1 MKIPKSL
8 WLLLFTSAVSFVA
21 AWQGFGDVPED
32 YSSTT
37 RFYMALQLF
46 TFQGGDLEGNV
57 PIGVEIA
64 RWLAPATTLGG
75 VYAAAHAFFSRLW
88 GVMRLRWMN
97 GHTII
102 CGAGEK
108 GCTLADEI
116 QQHPDETV
124 VVIEPQEGATIE
136 SLRRAGAIVM
146 KGSGGDEALLKQ
158 VGLSRASRLVCM
170 TGDDRTNIG
179 MALAAAELL
188 PADRSTNPVDI
199 HVHVSDVGRRNVLQR
214 SPLLNAQKDGRYG
227 IRLFNCYA
235 NRARLTLEQIPLEW
249 DAQSGLHD
257 ELHLV
262 VGSLAPFEKALVV
275 HAAHIGHYRNGG
287 KVQIH
292 VVSVTADADV
302 ARMLKEY
309 PGFQKCATLRAHRID
324 ESGEFVLRIAELS
337 TDWSAES
344 LVTVLPTGDAEA
356 ALADALLLGERMKN
370 GPKLRVL
377 LDQRGEQGTRSL
389 VEKNPQVGH
398 IRFLPDWSQAVGC
411 EAVFQ
416 QRLDAVARRIHEIWK
431 KGTDER
437 IQKAEAAGDFKSVA
451 NHRAKATY
459 RPWNKLTE
467 EQKDSNRLAADHISI
482 KIRAVGLD
490 PTMVASSLQ
499 NAWAHLSEEQLD
511 MLCRM
516 EHERWEAPYW
526 MAGWTSGARNDD
538 LKVHDNLIPYDE
550 LNQDTKNYDL
560 EQVKQAVKYRALT

>member
-21 AWQGFGDVPED
+21 AWLGFGDVTED

-46 TFQGGDLEGNV
+46 TFQGGDVEGNV

-75 VYAAAHAFFSRLW
+75 VYAAAHAFFSRFW

-124 VVIEPQEGATIE
+124 VVIEPQDGKTAE

-146 KGSGGDEALLKQ
+146 KGSGGDEALLRQ

-214 SPLLNAQKDGRYG
+214 SPLLNAKKDGRYG

-257 ELHLV
+257 EVHLV
-262 VGSLAPFEKALVV
+262 LGSLAPF
-275 HAAHIGHYRNGG
+275 
-287 KVQIH
+287 
-292 VVSVTADADV
+292 
-302 ARMLKEY
+302 
-309 PGFQKCATLRAHRID
+309 
-324 ESGEFVLRIAELS
+324 
-337 TDWSAES
+337 
-344 LVTVLPTGDAEA
+344 
-356 ALADALLLGERMKN
+356 
-370 GPKLRVL
+370 
-377 LDQRGEQGTRSL
+377 
-389 VEKNPQVGH
+389 
-398 IRFLPDWSQAVGC
+398 
-411 EAVFQ
+411 
-416 QRLDAVARRIHEIWK
+416 
-431 KGTDER
+431 
-437 IQKAEAAGDFKSVA
+437 
-451 NHRAKATY
+451 
-459 RPWNKLTE
+459 
-467 EQKDSNRLAADHISI
+467 
-482 KIRAVGLD
+482 
-490 PTMVASSLQ
+490 
-499 NAWAHLSEEQLD
+499 
-511 MLCRM
+511 
-516 EHERWEAPYW
+516 
-526 MAGWTSGARNDD
+526 
-538 LKVHDNLIPYDE
+538 
-550 LNQDTKNYDL
+550 
-560 EQVKQAVKYRALT
+560 

>member
-1 MKIPKSL
+1 MKTPKSL

-21 AWQGFGDVPED
+21 AWLGFGDVTED

-46 TFQGGDLEGNV
+46 TFQGGDVEGNV

-75 VYAAAHAFFSRLW
+75 VYTAAHAFFSRFW

-124 VVIEPQEGATIE
+124 VVIEPQDGKTAE

-146 KGSGGDEALLKQ
+146 KGSGGDEALLRQ

-214 SPLLNAQKDGRYG
+214 SPLLNAKKDGRYG

-257 ELHLV
+257 EVHLV
-262 VGSLAPFEKALVV
+262 LGSLAPFEKALVV
-275 HAAHIGHYRNGG
+275 HAAHIGHYRHGG
-287 KVQIH
+287 KVQVH
-292 VVSVTADADV
+292 VVSFTADADV

-324 ESGEFVLRIAELS
+324 ESGEFVVRVAQLS
-337 TDWSAES
+337 ADWSAGS
-344 LVTVLPTGDAEA
+344 LVTVLPSGEVEA

-377 LDQRGEQGTRSL
+377 LDQRGEQGMRSL

-398 IRFLPDWSQAVGC
+398 IRFLPEWSQAVGC

-416 QRLDAVARRIHEIWK
+416 QRLDGVARRIHEIWK
-431 KGTDER
+431 AGTDQR
-437 IQKAEAAGDFKSVA
+437 IQKAEAVGDFKSVA

-459 RPWNKLTE
+459 RPWNELTE

-490 PTMVASSLQ
+490 PTMVASSLK

-516 EHERWEAPYW
+516 EHERWEAPLW
-526 MAGWTSGARNDD
+526 MAGWTSGTRNDD
-538 LKVHDNLIPYDE
+538 LKVHDNLVPYDE

-560 EQVKQAVKYRALT
+560 EQVKKALVYRNM